1 MSFNFSD
8 GSTQNSASGIL
19 EKIWVPCDGR
29 TITTKSGNNMSISNV
44 TGGQS
49 FGGTSYSDC
58 GGSNITY
65 TPPTGTTL
73 VIYEYAFQ
81 QSRQDSHAIG
91 HYKFNIGGLGVV
103 TNSYFSISANAQL
116 ENLIHFKFPINI
128 GGSTNADTGQL
139 ASWGSSQALKLEGR
153 RYGGSNAQYIHQ
165 PEYSDG
171 SGTARFHQPCVGVTA
186 IAGV

>member
-8 GSTQNSASGIL
+8 GTTQSSATGIL

-29 TITTKSGNNMSISNV
+29 TVSTKSGNNMSITDV
-44 TGGQS
+44 TAQQS
-49 FGGTSYSDC
+49 FPGTSYYDC
-58 GGSNITY
+58 TGSYIGY

-73 VIYEYAFQ
+73 VIYEYAFM

-91 HYKFNIGGLGVV
+91 HYKFNLGGTVI
-103 TNSYFSISANAQL
+103 TNSYFSISGNGQL

-128 GGSTNADTGQL
+128 GGSTNATTGQL

-165 PEYSDG
+165 TEYSDG

>member
-1 MSFNFSD
+1 MSLNFLD
-8 GSTQNSASGIL
+8 GTTQTTASGVL

-29 TITTKSGNNMSISNV
+29 TESTKSGNNMTVTNV
-44 TGGQS
+44 TTAQS

-73 VIYEYAFQ
+73 VIYEYAFM

-91 HYKFNIGGLGVV
+91 HYKFNLGGTVI
-103 TNSYFSISANAQL
+103 TNSYFNLSMDSQL
-116 ENLIHFKFPINI
+116 EDLCHFKFPINI

-139 ASWGSSQALKLEGR
+139 ASWGSSRTLVLRGR
-153 RYGGSNAQYIHQ
+153 RYGGSNESRIHLT
-165 PEYSDG
+165 EYSDG
-171 SGTARFHQPCVGVTA
+171 TGTQRFHQPCVGVTA
-186 IAGV
+186 IAA

>member
-1 MSFNFSD
+1 MSLNFSD
-8 GSTQNSASGIL
+8 GSSQSTASGVL

-29 TITTKSGNNMSISNV
+29 TVTTKSGNNMSISNV

-91 HYKFNIGGLGVV
+91 HYKFNI
-103 TNSYFSISANAQL
+103 
-116 ENLIHFKFPINI
+116 
-128 GGSTNADTGQL
+128 
-139 ASWGSSQALKLEGR
+139 R
-153 RYGGSNAQYIHQ
+153 
-165 PEYSDG
+165 
-171 SGTARFHQPCVGVTA
+171 
-186 IAGV
+186 